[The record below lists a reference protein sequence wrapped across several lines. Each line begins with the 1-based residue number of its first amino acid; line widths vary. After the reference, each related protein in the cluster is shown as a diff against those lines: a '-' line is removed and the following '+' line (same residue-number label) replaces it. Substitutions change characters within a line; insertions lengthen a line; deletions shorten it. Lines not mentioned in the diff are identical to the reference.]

1 MASPSTMPPAHRG
14 FSISVAILSHCG
26 CRQATDRCSAL
37 VAGVENEE
45 KAEER
50 REEEAESWEE
60 MQPPRAS
67 TCNQVLLILLS
78 PHVCPSPVSHSSPC
92 TWTLTCLMMF
102 LHSSPEGHLITSDGT

>member
-1 MASPSTMPPAHRG
+1 MLWLAPPPCPPTHRG
-14 FSISVAILSHCG
+14 FSISVAILSYRG
-26 CRQATDRCSAL
+26 FRQATDRCSAL

-50 REEEAESWEE
+50 RKEETEPWEE

-78 PHVCPSPVSHSSPC
+78 PHVCSSPVSHSSSC
-92 TWTLTCLMMF
+92 TWTLSCLMML
-102 LHSSPEGHLITSDGT
+102 LHSSP